1 MNNWPNFPD
10 YFSQQSLW
18 KEVVQQSRS
27 TKDQIEQLDKIT
39 MNHKDLFPTCD
50 LYQKEDSLF
59 LDVELAGLTKDDIH
73 VTLKNGLIVLE
84 GTYQTFIPGSHYF
97 IKERV
102 SKKFS
107 KEIPLP
113 FPVNQ
118 AKISYTFQNGLLNI
132 ILPIESDNENPIPIS
147 F

>member
-1 MNNWPNFPD
+1 MSNWPTFTD
-10 YFSQQSLW
+10 TQQSLW
-18 KEVVQQSRS
+18 KEVVQQSRT
-27 TKDQIEQLDKIT
+27 TKDQIEHLDKIT

-84 GTYQTFIPGSHYF
+84 GTYQTFTPGSHYF

-118 AKISYTFQNGLLNI
+118 AKISYTFQNGLLTI
-132 ILPIESDNENPIPIS
+132 ILPIESDNENPIPITL
-147 F
+147 

>member
-1 MNNWPNFPD
+1 M
-10 YFSQQSLW
+10 
-18 KEVVQQSRS
+18 E
-27 TKDQIEQLDKIT
+27 
-39 MNHKDLFPTCD
+39 
-50 LYQKEDSLF
+50 F
-59 LDVELAGLTKDDIH
+59 LSVFEGYAG
-73 VTLKNGLIVLE
+73 
-84 GTYQTFIPGSHYF
+84 
-97 IKERV
+97 
-102 SKKFS
+102 KKFS